1 MNRIAISMLTPP
13 ATSLKKL
20 ALKLGTDGPAKVLPT
35 PRMVKVLYNGFY
47 ILQTTQARFVWEHP
61 FYPQFYVPKAGLL
74 ESTKQGPLEIVEGET
89 FRSSPHGPPLAQQ
102 LTLRVGERSTD
113 NVLAFSDHLSGP
125 AAELRGLVK
134 IDFASMDQWF
144 EEDTP
149 VYVHPKDPFK
159 RVDILQST
167 RHIRVWIDG
176 KVVADTRSSMHLY
189 ETGLPCRYYIPLT
202 AVDASVLRPSETRT
216 RCPYKGEAEYY
227 SVEVDGNLHEDVVWY
242 YRCPT
247 MESSMVTGLV
257 CFYNE
262 KVCGRRLPTNEVCH
276 KADDTYPGGPRAR
289 RRETGTARHALQQVQ
304 AQREQ
309 EAIRPLVRGREK

>member
-1 MNRIAISMLTPP
+1 MEKFVPSVRIDSNNANNPH
-13 ATSLKKL
+13 TSLKKL
-20 ALKLGTDGPAKVLPT
+20 ALKLGTDGPVKVFPT
-35 PRMVKVLYNGFY
+35 SRMVKILYNGSY

-74 ESTKQGPLEIVEGET
+74 ESTKQGHLQIAEGET
-89 FRSSPHGPPLAQQ
+89 FQSSPNGPPLAQQ
-102 LTLRVGERSTD
+102 LTLRVGDKSTD

-149 VYVHPKDPFK
+149 VFVHPKDPFK

-167 RHIRVWIDG
+167 RHVRVLVDG
-176 KVVADTRSSMHLY
+176 KVVADAHSSMHLY
-189 ETGLPCRYYIPLT
+189 ETGLPCRYYLPLT
-202 AVDASVLRPSETRT
+202 SVDASVLRPSRTRT

-227 SVEVDGNLHEDVVWY
+227 SIEVDGKLHEDVVWY
-242 YRCPT
+242 YKSPT
-247 MESSMVTGLV
+247 LESSMITGLV

-262 KVCGRRLPTNEVCH
+262 KVDIELDGVKLEQP
-276 KADDTYPGGPRAR
+276 DTHFGKSKPGEDKKPS
-289 RRETGTARHALQQVQ
+289 
-304 AQREQ
+304 
-309 EAIRPLVRGREK
+309 AI